1 MVSSYPERKQDH
13 ILKYHPVNGRP
24 LFADV
29 SVMNRNGRDTKF
41 EFYLNNNEVK
51 DKNSEYVHS
60 GASLCFHIATS
71 ENTGEGVK
79 QLLLDKTNGEIS
91 ELISLARIHDLWI
104 HKGDEMSDAYAL
116 SHWFKKF
123 HKANRD
129 LIDEMK
135 EFPDLSSAIFEQL
148 LEKFNADTLAFKI
161 KEAKEELES
170 INEKLEA
177 LATSDAVKEVQFNR
191 CHPDA
196 ARVCYV
202 DSNEVWSL
210 GISIVGSYMTRKKGW
225 DVAIMNTVTD
235 DEKHVYSLRSNDQGS
250 NVDVAEICEEYKN
263 AGLAI
268 SGGGH
273 WNAAGVAFAKEKKDS
288 FFTILDQE
296 PTEIVSFKITKE
308 LYTVIEKLSV
318 LKNTTFE
325 DCVVEILDDAVY
337 KELHYSDHVL
347 TPDLYKQ
354 ELGSG
359 NCMQCAVAYLLRLPV
374 EEVPD
379 FTQADGVTECWDM
392 FDDFFLLKDKMI
404 VMYPPEKTSE
414 AEYLASGTTSRGT
427 SHMVVMR
434 DGKLVFDPH
443 PSNEGL
449 TSIQCVW
456 IPAPEPFK

>member
-1 MVSSYPERKQDH
+1 MKSNYLVYHDSCLDGFLSGMVAYYKAKFFGVKNLVVLPANYADTPVKPNNVESVTLVDFSYPMDILTELAFNGIHVTVVDHHKTFIDSFLQYDDSIQHKSSMVSSYPERKQDH

-71 ENTGEGVK
+71 ETTGEGVK
-79 QLLLDKTNGEIS
+79 QLLLDKTKGEIT
-91 ELISLARIHDLWI
+91 ELIRLARIHDLWI

-177 LATSDAVKEVQFNR
+177 LATSDAVKDVQLNHY
-191 CHPDA
+191 HPDGA
-196 ARVCYV
+196 KICYV
-202 DSNEVWSL
+202 DSDEVRSL

-225 DVAIMNTVTD
+225 DVAIMNAFTD
-235 DEKHVYSLRSNDQGS
+235 EEKHVYSLRSNES
-250 NVDVAEICEEYKN
+250 TTNVDVATICNNYFKDEK
-263 AGLAI
+263 AV

-273 WNAAGVAFAKEKKDS
+273 TNAAGVAFAKEKKDT
-288 FFTILDQE
+288 FFTVLSKDS
-296 PTEIVSFKITKE
+296 TEVISLKIDKE
-308 LYTVIEKLSV
+308 LHASIVKLSQ
-318 LKNTTFE
+318 LKGLTFDE
-325 DCVVEILDDAVY
+325 CVAEILDDATY
-337 KELHYSDHVL
+337 K
-347 TPDLYKQ
+347 
-354 ELGSG
+354 
-359 NCMQCAVAYLLRLPV
+359 
-374 EEVPD
+374 
-379 FTQADGVTECWDM
+379 
-392 FDDFFLLKDKMI
+392 
-404 VMYPPEKTSE
+404 
-414 AEYLASGTTSRGT
+414 
-427 SHMVVMR
+427 
-434 DGKLVFDPH
+434 
-443 PSNEGL
+443 GL
-449 TSIQCVW
+449 FYAKE
-456 IPAPEPFK
+456 PA